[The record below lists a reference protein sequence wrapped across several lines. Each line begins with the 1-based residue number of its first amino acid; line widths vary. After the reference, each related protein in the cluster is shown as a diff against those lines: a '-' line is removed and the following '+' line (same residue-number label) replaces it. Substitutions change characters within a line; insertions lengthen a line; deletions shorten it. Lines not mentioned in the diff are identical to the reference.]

1 MKKRL
6 LLLMTCLMLGL
17 FGCREDDTRESEEA
31 ELDAVSSSMDGTLTE
46 YTGSQLSIETED
58 GGTLTFKDCSS
69 AKIQC
74 KNGIIP
80 GNEVTLVYVGG
91 IDGTDTSNVKVRKII
106 TSDDNSS
113 VMSLAEHA
121 KEDIALSGGMVT
133 PQEDD
138 SQAGQDMPASGAQVE
153 ETHQTA
159 SVISGVNVRADAL
172 SGSEILGTLGGG
184 DSVTV
189 TGICDNGWY
198 RIIFENQTGFVW
210 RDYLSL

>member
-1 MKKRL
+1 MKHIH
-6 LLLMTCLMLGL
+6 
-17 FGCREDDTRESEEA
+17 
-31 ELDAVSSSMDGTLTE
+31 
-46 YTGSQLSIETED
+46 GS
-58 GGTLTFKDCSS
+58 
-69 AKIQC
+69 
-74 KNGIIP
+74 
-80 GNEVTLVYVGG
+80 
-91 IDGTDTSNVKVRKII
+91 
-106 TSDDNSS
+106 
-113 VMSLAEHA
+113 
-121 KEDIALSGGMVT
+121 
-133 PQEDD
+133 DD